1 MAYTL
6 NTAGASLPNSV
17 EITPRLIAS
26 GDEDVIEQDCWI
38 EQVVLTPVSG
48 STTVTIKDKQGTPVP
63 VLTYT
68 LAVGENIYT
77 GKMDAFMKG
86 GITINGSAAN
96 QVALRMRLR
105 Y

>member
-6 NTAGASLPNSV
+6 NTAGAYLPNSV

-26 GDEDVIEQDCWI
+26 GDEDVIDQDCWI

-48 STTVTIKDKQGTPVP
+48 STTVTIKDKQGTPIP

-86 GITINGSAAN
+86 GVTINGSAAN